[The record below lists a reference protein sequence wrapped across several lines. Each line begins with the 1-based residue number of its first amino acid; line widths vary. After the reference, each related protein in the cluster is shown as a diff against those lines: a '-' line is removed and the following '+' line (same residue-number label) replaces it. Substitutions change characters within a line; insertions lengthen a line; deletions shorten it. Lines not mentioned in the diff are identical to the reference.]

1 MENKKKKIAVYLT
14 SKEYD
19 TLLQSV
25 INSNKT
31 LTAYCKE
38 KIFSFV
44 QVSANEDFLKNHIL
58 RQFEDL
64 LYLLISQN
72 SINKEIINQEKIK
85 EITSLAIYVG
95 NLKAITN
102 KKLKFQRQIEKD
114 YDVLFKLVNISTIN
128 RLIKNVNE
136 EKDNNK
142 KIFLLG
148 NYITKIKSILK

>member
-44 QVSANEDFLKNHIL
+44 QVSTNEDFLKNHIL

-114 YDVLFKLVNISTIN
+114 YDALFKLLNIPTIN

-136 EKDNNK
+136 EKDSNK

-148 NYITKIKSILK
+148 SFINKIKSALK

>member
-14 SKEYD
+14 NKEYD

-38 KIFSFV
+38 KIFSII
-44 QVSANEDFLKNHIL
+44 QSSTNEDFLKNHIL

-72 SINKEIINQEKIK
+72 NIDKTKINEDTIK
-85 EITSLAIYVG
+85 NITSSAIYVG
-95 NLKAITN
+95 NLKAINN
-102 KKLKFQRQIEKD
+102 KKLKFQRDIKKD
-114 YDVLFKLVNISTIN
+114 YDSLVSVPNINKLIQEVNQ
-128 RLIKNVNE
+128 
-136 EKDNNK
+136 EKELK
-142 KIFLLG
+142 QKIFLLG
-148 NYITKIKSILK
+148 SFINKIKSTLK

>member
-1 MENKKKKIAVYLT
+1 MKTQRKRIILSFTIN
-14 SKEYD
+14 EYD
-19 TLLQSV
+19 TILKSV
-25 INSNKT
+25 SSNETIN
-31 LTAYCKE
+31 AYCKN
-38 KIFSFV
+38 KILN
-44 QVSANEDFLKNHIL
+44 QNESELLKTHII

-114 YDVLFKLVNISTIN
+114 YDALFKLVNIPTIN

-136 EKDNNK
+136 QKDNYHK
-142 KIFLLG
+142 KISLLAS
-148 NYITKIKSILK
+148 YITRIKSILK

>member
-1 MENKKKKIAVYLT
+1 MKTQRKRIILSFTIN
-14 SKEYD
+14 EYD
-19 TLLQSV
+19 TILKSV
-25 INSNKT
+25 SSNETIN
-31 LTAYCKE
+31 AYCKN
-38 KIFSFV
+38 KILN
-44 QVSANEDFLKNHIL
+44 QNENELLKTHII

>member
-1 MENKKKKIAVYLT
+1 MKTQRKRIILSFTIN
-14 SKEYD
+14 EYD
-19 TLLQSV
+19 TILKSV
-25 INSNKT
+25 SSNETIN
-31 LTAYCKE
+31 AYCKN
-38 KIFSFV
+38 KILN
-44 QVSANEDFLKNHIL
+44 QNESELLKTHII

>member
-38 KIFSFV
+38 KIFSII
-44 QVSANEDFLKNHIL
+44 QSSTNEDFLKNHIL

-72 SINKEIINQEKIK
+72 HIDKTKINEDTIK
-85 EITSLAIYVG
+85 NITSSAIYVG
-95 NLKAITN
+95 NLKAINN
-102 KKLKFQRQIEKD
+102 KKLKFQRDIKKD
-114 YDVLFKLVNISTIN
+114 YDSLVSIPNINKLIQEVNQ
-128 RLIKNVNE
+128 
-136 EKDNNK
+136 EKELK
-142 KIFLLG
+142 QKIFLLG
-148 NYITKIKSILK
+148 SYINKIKSTLK

>member
-1 MENKKKKIAVYLT
+1 MKTQRKRIILSFTIN
-14 SKEYD
+14 EYD
-19 TLLQSV
+19 TILKSV
-25 INSNKT
+25 SSNETIN
-31 LTAYCKE
+31 AYCKN
-38 KIFSFV
+38 KILN
-44 QVSANEDFLKNHIL
+44 QNESELLKTHII

-114 YDVLFKLVNISTIN
+114 YDALFKLVNISTIN

>member
-38 KIFSFV
+38 KIFSII
-44 QVSANEDFLKNHIL
+44 QSSTNEDFLRNHIL

-72 SINKEIINQEKIK
+72 NIDKTKINEDTIK
-85 EITSLAIYVG
+85 NITSSAIYVG
-95 NLKAITN
+95 NLKAIHN
-102 KKLKFQRQIEKD
+102 KKLKFQRDIKKD
-114 YDVLFKLVNISTIN
+114 YDSLVSVTNINKLIQEVNQ
-128 RLIKNVNE
+128 
-136 EKDNNK
+136 EKELK
-142 KIFLLG
+142 QKIFLLG
-148 NYITKIKSILK
+148 SFINKIKSTLK

>member
-44 QVSANEDFLKNHIL
+44 QVSANEDFLRNHIL

-72 SINKEIINQEKIK
+72 NIDKTKINEDTIK
-85 EITSLAIYVG
+85 SITSSAIYVG
-95 NLKAITN
+95 NLKAINN
-102 KKLKFQRQIEKD
+102 KKLKFQRDIKKD
-114 YDVLFKLVNISTIN
+114 YDSLVSVPNINKLIQEVNQ
-128 RLIKNVNE
+128 
-136 EKDNNK
+136 EKELK
-142 KIFLLG
+142 QKIFLLG
-148 NYITKIKSILK
+148 SFINKIKSTLK

>member
-1 MENKKKKIAVYLT
+1 MQIQKKRISLSFT
-14 SKEYD
+14 INEYD
-19 TLLQSV
+19 TIFSKSV
-25 INSNKT
+25 SSNETIN
-31 LTAYCKE
+31 AYCKN
-38 KIFSFV
+38 KILN
-44 QVSANEDFLKNHIL
+44 QNESELLKTHII

-72 SINKEIINQEKIK
+72 SINKETINQEKIK

-114 YDVLFKLVNISTIN
+114 YDALFKLVNIPTIN

-136 EKDNNK
+136 QKDNYHK
-142 KIFLLG
+142 KISLLAS
-148 NYITKIKSILK
+148 YITRIKSILK

>member
-44 QVSANEDFLKNHIL
+44 QVSANEDFLRNHIL

-72 SINKEIINQEKIK
+72 NIDKTKINEDTIK
-85 EITSLAIYVG
+85 NITSSAIYVG
-95 NLKAITN
+95 NLKAINN
-102 KKLKFQRQIEKD
+102 KKLKFQRDIKKD
-114 YDVLFKLVNISTIN
+114 YDSLVSIPNINKLIQEVNQ
-128 RLIKNVNE
+128 
-136 EKDNNK
+136 EKELK
-142 KIFLLG
+142 QKIFLLG
-148 NYITKIKSILK
+148 SFINKIKSTLK

>member
-38 KIFSFV
+38 KIFSII
-44 QVSANEDFLKNHIL
+44 QSSTNEDFLRNHIL

-72 SINKEIINQEKIK
+72 NIDKTKINEDTIK
-85 EITSLAIYVG
+85 NITSSAIYVG
-95 NLKAITN
+95 NLKAINN
-102 KKLKFQRQIEKD
+102 KKLKFQRDIKKD
-114 YDVLFKLVNISTIN
+114 YDSLVSIPNINKLIQEVNQ
-128 RLIKNVNE
+128 
-136 EKDNNK
+136 EKELK
-142 KIFLLG
+142 QKIFLLG
-148 NYITKIKSILK
+148 SFINKIKSTLK

>member
-14 SKEYD
+14 PKEYD

-31 LTAYCKE
+31 LTSYCKE

-72 SINKEIINQEKIK
+72 NIDKTKINEDIIKK
-85 EITSLAIYVG
+85 ITSSAIYVG
-95 NLKAITN
+95 NLKAINN
-102 KKLKFQRQIEKD
+102 KKLKFQRDIEKD
-114 YDVLFKLVNISTIN
+114 YDSLFRLVSIPNINKLIQEVNQ
-128 RLIKNVNE
+128 
-136 EKDNNK
+136 EKELK
-142 KIFLLG
+142 QKIFLLG
-148 NYITKIKSILK
+148 SFINKIKSALK

>member
-38 KIFSFV
+38 KIFSII
-44 QVSANEDFLKNHIL
+44 QSSTNEDFLKNHIL

-72 SINKEIINQEKIK
+72 HIDKTKINEDTIK
-85 EITSLAIYVG
+85 NITSSAIHIG
-95 NLKAITN
+95 NLKAINN
-102 KKLKFQRQIEKD
+102 KKLKFQRDIKKD
-114 YDVLFKLVNISTIN
+114 YDSLVSIPNINKLIQEVNQ
-128 RLIKNVNE
+128 
-136 EKDNNK
+136 EKELK
-142 KIFLLG
+142 QKIFLLG
-148 NYITKIKSILK
+148 SFINKIKSTLK

>member
-44 QVSANEDFLKNHIL
+44 QVSANEDFLRNHIL

-72 SINKEIINQEKIK
+72 NIDKTKINEDTIK
-85 EITSLAIYVG
+85 SITSSAIYVG
-95 NLKAITN
+95 NLKAINN
-102 KKLKFQRQIEKD
+102 KKLKFQRDIKKD
-114 YDVLFKLVNISTIN
+114 YDSLVSVTNINKLIQEVNQ
-128 RLIKNVNE
+128 
-136 EKDNNK
+136 EKELK
-142 KIFLLG
+142 QKIFLLG
-148 NYITKIKSILK
+148 SFINKIKSTLK

>member
-1 MENKKKKIAVYLT
+1 MKTQKKRIILSFT
-14 SKEYD
+14 INEYD
-19 TLLQSV
+19 TILKSV
-25 INSNKT
+25 SSNETIN
-31 LTAYCKE
+31 AYCKN
-38 KIFSFV
+38 KILN
-44 QVSANEDFLKNHIL
+44 QNESELLKTHII

-114 YDVLFKLVNISTIN
+114 YDALFKLLNIPTIN

-136 EKDNNK
+136 EKDSNK
-142 KIFLLG
+142 KIFLLAD
-148 NYITKIKSILK
+148 YITKIKSILK

>member
-14 SKEYD
+14 NKEYD

-64 LYLLISQN
+64 LYLLIYRPY
-72 SINKEIINQEKIK
+72 ILTHMMKIP
-85 EITSLAIYVG
+85 
-95 NLKAITN
+95 
-102 KKLKFQRQIEKD
+102 
-114 YDVLFKLVNISTIN
+114 
-128 RLIKNVNE
+128 IKNKNYSQLTLLFDYME
-136 EKDNNK
+136 EVA
-142 KIFLLG
+142 
-148 NYITKIKSILK
+148 

>member
-14 SKEYD
+14 NIEYD

-38 KIFSFV
+38 KIFSSV
-44 QVSANEDFLKNHIL
+44 QSYTNEDFLKNHIL

-72 SINKEIINQEKIK
+72 TIDKTKINEETIK
-85 EITSLAIYVG
+85 NITSSAIFVG
-95 NLKAITN
+95 NLKAINN
-102 KKLKFQRQIEKD
+102 KKLKFQRDVEKD
-114 YDVLFKLVNISTIN
+114 YDSLFKILNIPNIN
-128 RLIKNVNE
+128 RLILKVNQ
-136 EKDNNK
+136 EKDNK
-142 KIFLLG
+142 QKIILLG
-148 NYITKIKSILK
+148 SFLNKIKSTLK

>member
-14 SKEYD
+14 NKEYD

-38 KIFSFV
+38 KIFSII
-44 QVSANEDFLKNHIL
+44 QSSTNEDFLKNHIL

-72 SINKEIINQEKIK
+72 NIDKTKINEDTIK
-85 EITSLAIYVG
+85 NITSSAIYVG
-95 NLKAITN
+95 NLKAINN
-102 KKLKFQRQIEKD
+102 KKLKFQRDVEKN
-114 YDVLFKLVNISTIN
+114 YDSLFKILNIPNINKLILKVNQ
-128 RLIKNVNE
+128 
-136 EKDNNK
+136 EKDNK
-142 KIFLLG
+142 QKIILLG
-148 NYITKIKSILK
+148 SFLNKIKSTLK

>member
-14 SKEYD
+14 NKEYD

-44 QVSANEDFLKNHIL
+44 QVSTNEDFLRNHIL

-72 SINKEIINQEKIK
+72 NIDKTKINENTIK
-85 EITSLAIYVG
+85 NITSSAIFVG
-95 NLKAITN
+95 NLKAVNN
-102 KKLKFQRQIEKD
+102 KKLKFQRDIEKD
-114 YDVLFKLVNISTIN
+114 YDSLFRLVNIPNIN
-128 RLIKNVNE
+128 KLIQEVNQ
-136 EKDNNK
+136 EKESNK

-148 NYITKIKSILK
+148 TYINKIKSTLK

>member
-1 MENKKKKIAVYLT
+1 MKTQRKRIILSFTIN
-14 SKEYD
+14 EYD
-19 TLLQSV
+19 TILKSV
-25 INSNKT
+25 SSNETIN
-31 LTAYCKE
+31 AYCKN
-38 KIFSFV
+38 KILN
-44 QVSANEDFLKNHIL
+44 QNESELLKTHII

-114 YDVLFKLVNISTIN
+114 YDVLFKLLNISTIN

>member
-31 LTAYCKE
+31 LTSYCKE

-72 SINKEIINQEKIK
+72 HIDKTKINEDTIK
-85 EITSLAIYVG
+85 NITSSAIYVG
-95 NLKAITN
+95 NLKAINN
-102 KKLKFQRQIEKD
+102 KNLKFQRDIEKD
-114 YDVLFKLVNISTIN
+114 YDSLFRLVNITNIN
-128 RLIKNVNE
+128 KLIQEV
-136 EKDNNK
+136 NK
-142 KIFLLG
+142 KELKQKVILMGSFI
-148 NYITKIKSILK
+148 NKIKSTLK

>member
-44 QVSANEDFLKNHIL
+44 QSSTNEDFLRNHIL

-72 SINKEIINQEKIK
+72 NIDKTKINEDTIK
-85 EITSLAIYVG
+85 NITSSAIYVG
-95 NLKAITN
+95 NLKAINN
-102 KKLKFQRQIEKD
+102 KKLKFQRDIQKD
-114 YDVLFKLVNISTIN
+114 YDSLVSIPNINKLIQEVNQ
-128 RLIKNVNE
+128 
-136 EKDNNK
+136 EKELK
-142 KIFLLG
+142 QKIFLLG
-148 NYITKIKSILK
+148 SFINKIKSTLK

>member
-114 YDVLFKLVNISTIN
+114 FDALFKLLNIPTIN

-136 EKDNNK
+136 EKDSNK

-148 NYITKIKSILK
+148 SFINKIKSTLK

>member
-14 SKEYD
+14 NKEYD

-38 KIFSFV
+38 KIFSV
-44 QVSANEDFLKNHIL
+44 IQSSTNEDFLRNHIL

-72 SINKEIINQEKIK
+72 NIDKTKINEDTIK
-85 EITSLAIYVG
+85 NITSSAIYVG
-95 NLKAITN
+95 NLKAINN
-102 KKLKFQRQIEKD
+102 KKLKFQRDVEKD
-114 YDVLFKLVNISTIN
+114 YDSLFRLVNIANIN
-128 RLIKNVNE
+128 KLIQEV
-136 EKDNNK
+136 NK
-142 KIFLLG
+142 KELKQKVILMGSFI
-148 NYITKIKSILK
+148 NKIKSTLK